1 MFISSTNTIVC
12 NIFPLAL
19 WWHVLSFVM
28 RTPWEHIQVWNLHD
42 CTFFQNI
49 YLSYKQNCLNWNFY
63 THCSDGDYTAM
74 RTHTGNM
81 CSVSSWEHHENTY
94 KCETCMTACAFKTY
108 TYLTNRIV
116 CIEIFTPTVL
126 MVIYTAMRTRT
137 GKQPAN
143 LQVPSGFIY
152 PKPQLFIMT
161 NIFPLVLWWLPLIV
175 CSATRTHAGE
185 KPAKRLVLAEIIHWP
200 KHGCNDN
207 NNFTIQCHMDTY
219 W

>member
-1 MFISSTNTIVC
+1 MHTASSAPCGYISV
-12 NIFPLAL
+12 
-19 WWHVLSFVM
+19 
-28 RTPWEHIQVWNLHD
+28 RNLHNYG
-42 CTFFQNI
+42 CSQCLSLQQTQLSVI
-49 YLSYKQNCLNWNFY
+49 YFHWTY
-63 THCSDGDYTAM
+63 GD
-74 RTHTGNM
+74 M

-126 MVIYTAMRTRT
+126 MVIYTAMRTHT
-137 GKQPAN
+137 GKKPAN